1 MHATSTWEL
10 PPGWVRISSQSW
22 GPFVIREL
30 VRRPDGEVVE
40 FTARRHRKG
49 YGPRPADGR
58 TGAAIAPGL
67 GHAHAVLWAPRDIGW
82 WVGVLFIVGSTCF
95 AVGSVPSLSSAVSA
109 TVISSI
115 YFVGSLFFTS
125 AGYLQYVQASS
136 ATGTGEHV
144 SYEWFAAKPR
154 GLGWWA
160 ATVQLLGTLFFNV
173 TTFAALNTALTVH
186 QENLRVWSPD
196 FFGSICFLLA
206 SWFAV
211 KEEAAPRRRRW
222 RWAEIPWRIVW
233 LNLVGSIFFMASA
246 IAAFVRPATDELLSA
261 SIANTGT
268 LLGALC
274 FLWGAWLL
282 LVELADNPQAS
293 IPVARTE

>member
-1 MHATSTWEL
+1 MQATSAWEL
-10 PPGWVRISSQSW
+10 PAGWVRVSSQTW

-49 YGPRPADGR
+49 YGPRPTSGAGTTNR
-58 TGAAIAPGL
+58 TGLEKPR
-67 GHAHAVLWAPRDIGW
+67 AVLWAPHNIGW
-82 WVGVLFIVGSTCF
+82 WVGVLFMIGSACF
-95 AVGSVPSLSSAVSA
+95 AVGSLPALSSAVPA
-109 TVISSI
+109 EVVSSI

-136 ATGTGEHV
+136 ATDTGEHV
-144 SYEWFAAKPR
+144 HFRWLGARLR

-160 ATVQLLGTLFFNV
+160 AAVQLLGTLFFNL

-196 FFGSICFLLA
+196 FFGSICFLVA

-211 KEEAAPRRRRW
+211 KEVAIPGHRRW
-222 RWAEIPWRIVW
+222 RWSEIQWRIVW
-233 LNLVGSIFFMASA
+233 LNMVGSIFFMASA
-246 IAAFVRPATDELLSA
+246 IAAFVRPATDELVSA

-282 LVELADNPQAS
+282 LVELAESAPTS
-293 IPVARTE
+293 LPVSGT